1 MIEILISIL
10 ISSLYCI
17 GIWIITDEGY
27 ILYDVKLIG
36 DKLLPRWLYKP
47 LFGCVV
53 CYGSIHGGTMFYLL
67 TQNYIL
73 LIPAMVCISGLNY
86 IIVNKLLNA

>member
-1 MIEILISIL
+1 MIEILIAL
-10 ISSLYCI
+10 FISSIYCI
-17 GIWIITDEGY
+17 GIWIITDEGMIFY
-27 ILYDVKLIG
+27 NLKLLA
-36 DKLLPRWLYKP
+36 DDSLPRWLYKP

-67 TQNYIL
+67 TGNYIL

-86 IIVNKLLNA
+86 IIVNKYLNA